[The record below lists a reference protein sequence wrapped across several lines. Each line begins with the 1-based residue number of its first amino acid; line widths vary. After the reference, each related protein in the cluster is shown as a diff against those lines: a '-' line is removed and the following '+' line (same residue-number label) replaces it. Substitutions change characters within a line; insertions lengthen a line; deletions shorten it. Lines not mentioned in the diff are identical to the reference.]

1 MRKPIRE
8 EIITDDEFYFD
19 IIRKNIRK
27 YRLEYCLTQQE
38 LADMTGLSRGY
49 ICDIENKSRNKHL
62 SIVVL
67 TRISFV
73 LNKHIKVFFVE

>member
-73 LNKHIKVFFVE
+73 LNKHIKTFFVE

>member
-19 IIRKNIRK
+19 VIRKNIRK
-27 YRLEYCLTQQE
+27 YRLEYHLTQQE

-73 LNKHIKVFFVE
+73 LNKHIKTFFVE